1 MVTDCMF
8 KQYQINYQTRRR
20 QIIFEY
26 SYRTSRRTDIKED
39 VSFDTWYVK
48 YAYYQPRMARS
59 GKKYDAV
66 QPGKNHYLTFKKE
79 KTKTKH

>member
-20 QIIFEY
+20 QIIFGY
-26 SYRTSRRTDIKED
+26 SYRTSRKNDIKED

-48 YAYYQPRMARS
+48 YVSRKCNNADYQPRMARS
-59 GKKYDAV
+59 GKKV
-66 QPGKNHYLTFKKE
+66 
-79 KTKTKH
+79 

>member
-8 KQYQINYQTRRR
+8 KQYQINYQTRRT
-20 QIIFEY
+20 QIIF
-26 SYRTSRRTDIKED
+26 
-39 VSFDTWYVK
+39 
-48 YAYYQPRMARS
+48 